1 MKMKNRTGILWCTL
15 RPSPVA
21 VLIGLLGSIAF
32 HEPAQGNGFY
42 LECPTTEV
50 QEGDSFVVTLVYTSN
65 DYYRIGAAWHTEA
78 GTADSTDYVPQNTEI
93 IWGSPEDSEDSRLD
107 RTFRTR
113 EDTLIEG
120 NETFTVFFTPTSNVV
135 NMNDPDRDN
144 RCGITIIDDDPGITD
159 VDILSTPARDETYGV
174 GETIRFGATF
184 SRAVEVDGNPELG
197 LRVGSNWRSARYL
210 WGSGTRGL
218 VFGYTVRSE
227 DSDDDGV
234 SMGGG
239 YQDNDGVWHN
249 FINHTAVTAVG
260 TDTVAYRGYAGIDD
274 QSRHK
279 VNGYLTPI
287 GTGMEITS
295 TPAGGD
301 STYRY
306 GETITVAL
314 TFSAAVDVNGTVL
327 LNARVGTGD
336 NTWRGARYQEG
347 SGTRTLVF
355 GYTVQSQDLDTDG
368 FRVEGSYIQ
377 DGVRRGFGGSGTVKV
392 KGSDTEV
399 VPPNFSGL
407 SDQSGH
413 KLDGRPYARTIS
425 ITSTP
430 TARSDTYGKGDVIQV
445 SIDFGQAV
453 DAADSVFAIIRMGS
467 IWTQRHPPVVSG
479 SGTDTLRFEY
489 EVVEGDRDSNGIDAF
504 LPHGLNIKAAGTDIA
519 YLPNPGGE
527 TPAMGEDPAHKVDGR
542 LIGND
547 TRAPTIS
554 SITFTDSPGPGADS
568 TYVADDY
575 IGVWVTF
582 SERVLATGAPQV
594 EFDIGGTAR
603 IARYGQLAGGRTID
617 PKVQSVADATVIF
630 GYTVQ
635 EGDVD
640 SDGISIGENK
650 VSLNGGT
657 IADEA
662 NNAAV
667 LTHSAVAADPGHKVD
682 APDTT
687 APTVSSVAITSSAG
701 DDSTYAIGD
710 SVRVTVTFSE
720 DVTVNVGGTLQ
731 LLVELDVGGTAR
743 NADYHS
749 SDSSAV
755 VFNYTVAS
763 GDEDADGISIGA
775 DKISL
780 DDATIRDAAGNDATL
795 TQTADPAVT
804 AAHPAVAADAAHKVD
819 GVRPAFSSAAT
830 STDGTKV
837 IVTFSEE
844 TTVPA
849 LLRSISTMVNV
860 ALDRFYIAVV
870 GVTVDEDE
878 VVPTAASLA
887 DTTLTM
893 TLGSA
898 VTQSQ
903 EVEVAYDNIFARNA
917 VGLFIDG
924 AGNALHPFSPRD
936 VTNNSTVADAQAGDD
951 PPALT
956 LSHTEFEITEGATVD
971 YTVVLGSEPSADV
984 TVTITSSSSKLS
996 SNSTTLTF
1004 TTGDWETAQ
1013 SVTLTANQDDDEL
1026 NYWVSVA
1033 HTASGGGYDSS
1044 TANLYVV
1051 LDDDDDDE

>member
-1 MKMKNRTGILWCTL
+1 MKNRIATLWCTL
-15 RPSPVA
+15 RPGPGS

-32 HEPAQGNGFY
+32 HDPAQGAGFY
-42 LECPTTEV
+42 LECLTTEV
-50 QEGDSFVVTLVYTSN
+50 REGDSFVVTLVYTSSTTN
-65 DYYRIGAAWHTEA
+65 IIGAYWHTDA
-78 GTADSTDYVPQNTEI
+78 GTADSTDYVAQENELH
-93 IWGSPEDSEDSRLD
+93 WGSVEDSRNSRVD
-107 RTFRTR
+107 HTFSTR

-120 NETFTVFFTPTSNVV
+120 NETFTVFFTPTDNVV
-135 NMNDPDRDN
+135 DMNDPDRDN
-144 RCGITIIDDDPGITD
+144 QCGITIIDDDPGITD
-159 VDILSTPARDETYGV
+159 VSVVSTPARDETYGV
-174 GETIRFGATF
+174 GETIRFRATF
-184 SRAVEVDGNPELG
+184 SRAVEVDGNPALG
-197 LRVGSNWRSARYL
+197 LWVGSNWRSARYL
-210 WGSGTRGL
+210 WGSGTRRL
-218 VFGYTVRSE
+218 AFGYTVKSE

-234 SMGGG
+234 SMDGG
-239 YQDNDGVWHN
+239 YQDSNGTWHN

-260 TDTVAYRGYAGIDD
+260 TDTVAYRAYAGIGH
-274 QSRHK
+274 QSGHK
-279 VNGYLTPI
+279 VDGSLTPI

-314 TFSAAVDVNGTVL
+314 TFSAAVDVDGTVL
-327 LNARVGTGD
+327 LNARAGTGD
-336 NTWRGARYQEG
+336 DTWRGVRYQEG

-355 GYTVQSQDLDTDG
+355 GYTVQSKDLDTDG
-368 FRVEGSYIQ
+368 FRVEGSYVQ

-392 KGSDTEV
+392 KGTDTE

-413 KLDGRPYARTIS
+413 KLDGRPYAKTIS

-453 DAADSVFAIIRMGS
+453 DAGDGVIAIIRMGS
-467 IWTQRHPPVVSG
+467 IVNQRQPPVASG

-504 LPHGLNIKAAGTDIA
+504 LPHGLDIKAAGTDIA
-519 YLPNPGGE
+519 YVPNPGGE
-527 TPAMGEDPAHKVDGR
+527 TPSMGENPAHKVDGR
-542 LIGND
+542 LTGND

-554 SITFTDSPGPGADS
+554 SITFTDSPGPGDDS

-582 SERVLATGAPQV
+582 SESVLATGTPQV
-594 EFDIGGTAR
+594 ELDIGGTAR
-603 IARYGQLAGGRTID
+603 MAEFGRLSGGRTID
-617 PKVQSVADATVIF
+617 PAVRGVADPTLIF
-630 GYTVQ
+630 GYTVR

-657 IADEA
+657 IADGA
-662 NNAAV
+662 SNAAV
-667 LTHSAVAADPGHKVD
+667 LTHGAVAADPGHKVD

-720 DVTVNVGGTLQ
+720 DVTVDVGGTLQ

-795 TQTADPAVT
+795 TQTADPEVIGG
-804 AAHPAVAADAAHKVD
+804 HPAVAADAAHKVD

-837 IVTFSEE
+837 SVTFSEE

-860 ALDRFYIAVV
+860 ALDRFFIAVV
-870 GVTVDEDE
+870 GVTVDDDE

-903 EVEVAYDNIFARNA
+903 EVEVAYDNIFARDA

-924 AGNALHPFSPRD
+924 AGNALHPFSSRD
-936 VTNNSTVADAQAGDD
+936 VTNNSTVADADAGDD
-951 PPALT
+951 PPVLT
-956 LSHTEFEITEGATVD
+956 LSHTELEITEGATFD
-971 YTVVLGSEPSADV
+971 YTVVLGSEPAADV
-984 TVTITSSSSKLS
+984 TVTVTSSSSKLS
-996 SNSTTLTF
+996 ASSTTLTF
-1004 TTGDWETAQ
+1004 TAGDWETAQ

-1044 TANLYVV
+1044 AANLYVV
-1051 LDDDDDDE
+1051 IDDDDDE

>member
-1 MKMKNRTGILWCTL
+1 MKNRAGILRHIL
-15 RPSPVA
+15 RPGSVA
-21 VLIGLLGSIAF
+21 VLIGLLGSIAT
-32 HEPAQGNGFY
+32 HDPAQGGGFY

-50 QEGDSFVVTLVYTSN
+50 QEGDSFVVTLVYTSTA
-65 DYYRIGAAWHTEA
+65 DRIGAAWHTEA
-78 GTADSTDYVPQNTEI
+78 RTADSTDYVTQNTGI
-93 IWGSPEDSEDSRLD
+93 IWGSREDSEDSRLD

-113 EDTLIEG
+113 EDSLIEG
-120 NETFTVFFTPTSNVV
+120 NETFMVFFTPTNNVV
-135 NMNDPDRDN
+135 DMNNPDRDN
-144 RCGITIIDDDPGITD
+144 RCEITIIDDDPGIID
-159 VDILSTPARDETYGV
+159 VHIASTPARDETYGV

-184 SRAVEVDGNPELG
+184 SRAVEVDGTPALG
-197 LRVGSNWRSARYL
+197 LQVGSNWRSARYL
-210 WGSGTRGL
+210 WGSGTRRL
-218 VFGYTVRSE
+218 AFGYTVRSE
-227 DSDDDGV
+227 DRDEDGV

-239 YQDNDGVWHN
+239 YQDSEGQWHN

-260 TDTVAYRGYAGIDD
+260 IDTVAYRAYAGIGHH
-274 QSRHK
+274 SRHK
-279 VNGYLTPI
+279 VNGNLTPI

-295 TPAGGD
+295 TPASGD

-314 TFSAAVDVNGTVL
+314 NLSAAVDVEGTVL

-336 NTWRGARYQEG
+336 STWRGVRYQEG

-368 FRVEGSYIQ
+368 FRVEGSYVQ

-413 KLDGRPYARTIS
+413 KLDGRPYAKTIA

-430 TARSDTYGKGDVIQV
+430 TASSDTYGKGDTIQV

-453 DAADSVFAIIRMGS
+453 DAADTVFAIIRMGS
-467 IWTQRHPPVVSG
+467 VWNQRHPPLASG

-504 LPHGLNIKAAGTDIA
+504 LPHGLGIKAAGTDIA
-519 YLPNPGGE
+519 YVPNPGGE
-527 TPAMGEDPAHKVDGR
+527 TPSMGEDPAHRVDGR

-568 TYVADDY
+568 TYAAGDY
-575 IGVWVTF
+575 VGVWVTF
-582 SERVLATGAPQV
+582 SESVLATGAPQV
-594 EFDIGGTAR
+594 ELDIGGTAR
-603 IARYGQLAGGRTID
+603 MAEYGKLSGGRTID
-617 PKVQSVADATVIF
+617 PKVQSVANATVIF

-657 IADEA
+657 IKDGA

-667 LTHSAVAADPGHKVD
+667 LTHSAVPADPGHKVD
-682 APDTT
+682 APDDT
-687 APTVSSVAITSSAG
+687 APTISSVAITSDAG

-720 DVTVNVGGTLQ
+720 DVTVNVGGALQ
-731 LLVELDVGGTAR
+731 LLVELDVGGIAR

-763 GDEDADGISIGA
+763 GDADSDGISIGA

-795 TQTADPAVT
+795 TQSPDPTLT
-804 AAHPAVAADAAHKVD
+804 AAHPMVAADPAHKVD
-819 GVRPAFSSAAT
+819 GVRPAFSSART

-837 IVTFSEE
+837 IVAFSEE
-844 TTVPA
+844 TTIPA

-860 ALDRFYIAVV
+860 ALDRFFIAVV
-870 GVTVDEDE
+870 GVTVDDDE

-898 VTQSQ
+898 VTESQ
-903 EVEVAYDNIFARNA
+903 EVGVAYTNIFARDA
-917 VGLFIDG
+917 VGIFIDA
-924 AGNALHPFSPRD
+924 AGNALHPFSSQD
-936 VTNNSTVADAQAGDD
+936 VTNNSTVADAEADDD

-956 LSHTEFEITEGATVD
+956 LSLTEVEITEGASAD
-971 YTVVLGSEPSADV
+971 YTVVLGSQPTADV
-984 TVTITSSSSKLS
+984 TVTITSSSSKLTAS
-996 SNSTTLTF
+996 DTGLTF
-1004 TTGDWETAQ
+1004 TDQNWNTAQ
-1013 SVTLTANQDDDEL
+1013 TVTLTAGQDDDTL
-1026 NYWVSVA
+1026 NYWVSVSN
-1033 HTASGGGYDSS
+1033 TASGGGYDGAA
-1044 TANLYVV
+1044 ANVYVV
-1051 LDDDDDDE
+1051 IHDND

>member
-21 VLIGLLGSIAF
+21 ALIGLLGSIAF
-32 HEPAQGNGFY
+32 HDLALGAGFY
-42 LECPTTEV
+42 LECSTTEV
-50 QEGDSFVVTLVYTSN
+50 REGDSFEVTLVYTGTLGSN
-65 DYYRIGAAWHTEA
+65 QYIGASWHTDA
-78 GTADSTDYVPQNTEI
+78 GTADSTDYVAQDTEL
-93 IWGSPEDSEDSRLD
+93 IWGSVEDSRD
-107 RTFRTR
+107 GRINRTFNTR

-120 NETFTVFFTPTSNVV
+120 NETFTVFFTPTNRVV
-135 NMNDPDRDN
+135 DMNDPDRDN
-144 RCGITIIDDDPGITD
+144 ECGITIIDDDPGITRID
-159 VDILSTPARDETYGV
+159 VLSTPARDETYGV
-174 GETIRFGATF
+174 GETIRFGAAF
-184 SRAVEVDGNPELG
+184 SRAVDVDGNPALG

-234 SMGGG
+234 SMDGG
-239 YQDNDGVWHN
+239 YQDNEGTWHN

-260 TDTVAYRGYAGIDD
+260 TDTVAYRAYAGIDD

-279 VNGYLTPI
+279 VNGGLTPI

-314 TFSAAVDVNGTVL
+314 TFSAAVDVDGTVL

-336 NTWRGARYQEG
+336 DTWRGVRYQDG

-355 GYTVQSQDLDTDG
+355 GYTVQSKDLDTDG
-368 FRVEGSYIQ
+368 FRVEGSYVQ

-430 TARSDTYGKGDVIQV
+430 TATSDTYGKGDVIQV

-453 DAADSVFAIIRMGS
+453 DAGDDVIAIIRMGS
-467 IWTQRHPPVVSG
+467 ILNQRQPPVASG

-504 LPHGLNIKAAGTDIA
+504 LPHGLDIKAAGTDIA

-527 TPAMGEDPAHKVDGR
+527 TPAMGENPAHKVDAR

-568 TYVADDY
+568 TYAADDY

-594 EFDIGGTAR
+594 ELDIGGTAR

-617 PKVQSVADATVIF
+617 PKVQGVANPTLVF

-650 VSLNGGT
+650 VALNGGT

-662 NNAAV
+662 DNAAV
-667 LTHSAVAADPGHKVD
+667 LTHSAVAADAGHKVD

-687 APTVSSVAITSSAG
+687 APTVSSLAITSSAG

-720 DVTVNVGGTLQ
+720 DVTADVGGTLQ

-749 SDSSAV
+749 SDSSVV

-763 GDEDADGISIGA
+763 GDEDADGISISA

-780 DDATIRDAAGNDATL
+780 DDGTIRDGAGNDATL
-795 TQTADPAVT
+795 T
-804 AAHPAVAADAAHKVD
+804 HSAVAADAAHKVD
-819 GVRPAFSSAAT
+819 GVRPAFSSART
-830 STDGTKV
+830 SPDGTKV
-837 IVTFSEE
+837 IVTFSED

-849 LLRSISTMVNV
+849 VLRSISTMVNV
-860 ALDRFYIAVV
+860 ALDRFFIAVV
-870 GVTVDEDE
+870 GVTVDDDE
-878 VVPTAASLA
+878 VVPTAANLA

-903 EVEVAYDNIFARNA
+903 EVEVAYDNIFARDA

-924 AGNALHPFSPRD
+924 AGNALHPFSSQD
-936 VTNNSTVADAQAGDD
+936 VTNNSTVADAEEGDD
-951 PPALT
+951 PPDLT
-956 LSHTEFEITEGATVD
+956 LSRTELEITEGATAD
-971 YTVVLGSEPSADV
+971 YTVVLGSEPSAGV
-984 TVTITSSSSKLS
+984 TVTISSSSTKLS
-996 SNSTTLTF
+996 ASSTTLTF

-1013 SVTLTANQDDDEL
+1013 TVRLTANQDDDEL

-1044 TANLYVV
+1044 AANLYVV
-1051 LDDDDDDE
+1051 IDDDDDE

>member
-1 MKMKNRTGILWCTL
+1 MKKRTGILWGIL
-15 RPSPVA
+15 RPGPVA
-21 VLIGLLGSIAF
+21 VLIGLPGLIAF
-32 HEPAQGNGFY
+32 GDPVPVASAGFY

-50 QEGDSFVVTLVYTSN
+50 REGDSFEVTLVYAGDVGDIN
-65 DYYRIGAAWHTEA
+65 GRRMGAYWHTEA
-78 GTADSTDYVPQNTEI
+78 GTADSTDYVAQDTGP
-93 IWGSPEDSEDSRLD
+93 IWGSVEDSRD
-107 RTFRTR
+107 GRINRTFNTR

-120 NETFTVFFTPTSNVV
+120 SETFEVFFTTTANVV
-135 NMNDPDRDN
+135 DMNDPDRDN
-144 RCGITIIDDDPGITD
+144 RCGITIIDDDPNITD
-159 VDILSTPARDETYGV
+159 VRVVSTPARDETYGV
-174 GETIRFGATF
+174 GETIRFRATF
-184 SRAVEVDGNPELG
+184 SRAVEVDGNPALG
-197 LRVGSNWRSARYL
+197 LWVGSNWRSARYL
-210 WGSGTRGL
+210 WGSGTRRL
-218 VFGYTVRSE
+218 AFGYTVRSG

-234 SMGGG
+234 SMDGG
-239 YQDNDGVWHN
+239 YQDSNGTWHN

-260 TDTVAYRGYAGIDD
+260 TDTVAYRVYAGFDD
-274 QSRHK
+274 QSGHQ
-279 VNGYLTPI
+279 VDGSLTPI

-301 STYRY
+301 STYRH

-314 TFSAAVDVNGTVL
+314 TFSAAVDVDGTVL

-336 NTWRGARYQEG
+336 DTWRGARYQEG

-355 GYTVQSQDLDTDG
+355 GYTVQSKDLDTDG
-368 FRVEGSYIQ
+368 FRVEGSYVQ

-392 KGSDTEV
+392 KGTDTE
-399 VPPNFSGL
+399 VPPNFPGL

-453 DAADSVFAIIRMGS
+453 DAGDGVIAIIRMGS
-467 IWTQRHPPVVSG
+467 LLNQRQPPVASG

-504 LPHGLNIKAAGTDIA
+504 LPHGLDIKAAGTDIA

-527 TPAMGEDPAHKVDGR
+527 TPAMGENPAHKVDGR

-568 TYVADDY
+568 TYAADDY

-582 SERVLATGAPQV
+582 SESVLATGAPQV
-594 EFDIGGTAR
+594 ELDIGGTAR
-603 IARYGQLAGGRTID
+603 IARYGRLAGGRTID
-617 PKVQSVADATVIF
+617 PRVQGVANPTLVF

-657 IADEA
+657 IADGA
-662 NNAAV
+662 DNAAV
-667 LTHSAVAADPGHKVD
+667 LTHSAVAADAGHKVD

-763 GDEDADGISIGA
+763 GDADSDGISIGA

-780 DDATIRDAAGNDATL
+780 DDATIRDAADNDATL
-795 TQTADPAVT
+795 T
-804 AAHPAVAADAAHKVD
+804 HSAVAADAAHKVD

-837 IVTFSEE
+837 IVTFSED

-870 GVTVDEDE
+870 GVTVDDDE

-903 EVEVAYDNIFARNA
+903 EVEVAYNNIFARDA

-924 AGNALHPFSPRD
+924 AGNALHPFSSQD
-936 VTNNSTVADAQAGDD
+936 VTNNSTVADADAGDD

-956 LSHTEFEITEGATVD
+956 LSHTELEITEGATFD
-971 YTVVLGSEPSADV
+971 YTVVLGSEPTADV
-984 TVTITSSSSKLS
+984 TVTVTSSSTKLS
-996 SNSTTLTF
+996 ASSTTLTF

-1013 SVTLTANQDDDEL
+1013 TVRLTANQDDDEL

-1044 TANLYVV
+1044 AANLYVV
-1051 LDDDDDDE
+1051 IDDDDDE

>member
-1 MKMKNRTGILWCTL
+1 MKDRAGIFRRIL
-15 RPSPVA
+15 RPGSVA
-21 VLIGLLGSIAF
+21 VLIGLLGSIAT
-32 HEPAQGNGFY
+32 HDPAQGGGFY

-50 QEGDSFVVTLVYTSN
+50 QEGDSFVVTLVYTSTA
-65 DYYRIGAAWHTEA
+65 DRIGAAWHTEA
-78 GTADSTDYVPQNTEI
+78 RTADSTDYVTQNTGI
-93 IWGSPEDSEDSRLD
+93 IWGSREDSEDSRLD

-113 EDTLIEG
+113 EDSLIEG
-120 NETFTVFFTPTSNVV
+120 NETFMVFFTPTNNVV
-135 NMNDPDRDN
+135 DMNNPDRDN
-144 RCGITIIDDDPGITD
+144 RCEITIIDDDPGIID
-159 VDILSTPARDETYGV
+159 VHIASTPARDETYGV

-184 SRAVEVDGNPELG
+184 SRAVEVDGNPALG
-197 LRVGSNWRSARYL
+197 LQVGSNWRSARYL
-210 WGSGTRGL
+210 WGSGTRRL
-218 VFGYTVRSE
+218 AFGYTVRSE
-227 DSDDDGV
+227 DRDEDGV

-239 YQDNDGVWHN
+239 YQDSEGQWHN

-260 TDTVAYRGYAGIDD
+260 IDTVAYRAYAGIGH

-279 VNGYLTPI
+279 VNGNLTPI

-295 TPAGGD
+295 TPARGD

-306 GETITVAL
+306 GETINVAL
-314 TFSAAVDVNGTVL
+314 TLSAAVDVDGTVL

-336 NTWRGARYQEG
+336 STWRGVRYTEG

-355 GYTVQSQDLDTDG
+355 GYTVQSRDLDTDG
-368 FRVEGSYIQ
+368 FRVEGSYVQ
-377 DGVRRGFGGSGTVKV
+377 DGVRRGFGGNGTVKV
-392 KGSDTEV
+392 KGSDTDV

-430 TARSDTYGKGDVIQV
+430 TARSDTYGKGDTIQV

-467 IWTQRHPPVVSG
+467 VWNQRHPPVVSG

-527 TPAMGEDPAHKVDGR
+527 TPAMGENPAHKVDGR

-554 SITFTDSPGPGADS
+554 SIAFTDSPGPGADS
-568 TYVADDY
+568 TYASGDY

-582 SERVLATGAPQV
+582 SESVLATGTPQV
-594 EFDIGGTAR
+594 EVDIGGTAR
-603 IARYGQLAGGRTID
+603 MAEYGKLSGGRTID
-617 PKVQSVADATVIF
+617 PKVQSVANATVIF

-657 IADEA
+657 IKDEA

-667 LTHSAVAADPGHKVD
+667 LTHSAVATDPGHKVD
-682 APDTT
+682 ARDDT
-687 APTVSSVAITSSAG
+687 APTISSVAITSNAG

-710 SVRVTVTFSE
+710 SIQVTVTFSE
-720 DVTVNVGGTLQ
+720 DVTADVGGALQ
-731 LLVELDVGGTAR
+731 LLVELDVGGVAR
-743 NADYHS
+743 NADYES
-749 SDSSAV
+749 SDGSSL
-755 VFNYTVAS
+755 VFSYTVAR
-763 GDEDADGISIGA
+763 DDADSDGIAIGSN
-775 DKISL
+775 KIDL
-780 DDATIRDAAGNDATL
+780 DDGTIRDGADNDANL
-795 TQTADPAVT
+795 D
-804 AAHPAVAADAAHKVD
+804 HDAVAADAAHKVD
-819 GVRPAFSSAAT
+819 GVRPAYSSAKT

-837 IVTFSEE
+837 IVAFSEE
-844 TTVPA
+844 TTIPA

-860 ALDRFYIAVV
+860 ALDRFFIAVV
-870 GVTVDEDE
+870 GVTVDDDE

-898 VTQSQ
+898 VTESQ
-903 EVEVAYDNIFARNA
+903 EVGVAYNNIFARDA
-917 VGLFIDG
+917 VGLFIDA
-924 AGNALHPFSPRD
+924 AGNALHPFSSKE
-936 VTNNSTVADAQAGDD
+936 VTNNSTVADAVAGDD
-951 PPALT
+951 PPVLT
-956 LSHTEFEITEGATVD
+956 LSLTEVEITEGASAD
-971 YTVVLGSEPSADV
+971 YTVVLGSQPTADV
-984 TVTITSSSSKLS
+984 TVTITSSSSKLTAS
-996 SNSTTLTF
+996 ATSLSF
-1004 TTGDWETAQ
+1004 TVQNWNTAQ
-1013 SVTLTANQDDDEL
+1013 TVTLTAGQDDDAL
-1026 NYWVSVA
+1026 NYWVSVSN
-1033 HTASGGGYDSS
+1033 TASGGGYDG
-1044 TANLYVV
+1044 AAVNVYVV
-1051 LDDDDDDE
+1051 IHDND